1 MEPLQSEYY
10 YDVAEDIIWDVRND
24 QVYAESP
31 VDAQD
36 LADVPYI
43 KGWRRA
49 LLRDGEIVMM
59 DPEEKD
65 VRRAE
70 GEGLTFALISF

>member
-1 MEPLQSEYY
+1 MEKLNSEYY
-10 YDVAEDIIWDVRND
+10 YDVDEDIIWDVRND
-24 QVYAESP
+24 QPYTPSP
-31 VDAQD
+31 VSAQD
-36 LADVPYI
+36 LADVPMI
-43 KGWRRA
+43 RGWRRA
-49 LLRDGEIVMM
+49 LIRDGEIVKL